1 MVPLQSQWPCPLN
14 TGRSQQSQTIYRMHH
29 LVLAKIRVVSPFV
42 GGGFGAKLWIRS
54 DAILAALGARAA
66 GRPVKVALARPQV
79 FNSTVHRP
87 ATIQRIRIGAQ
98 TDGTITAIAH
108 ESWSG
113 NLPGGRP
120 ETATEQTRL
129 LYAGANRLTGTR
141 LAMLDLPEGNAMRAP
156 GEAPGMMA
164 LEIAI
169 DEIAEKLGIDPIACR
184 IKNDTQVDPE
194 KPSRPF
200 SERQLAEC

>member
-1 MVPLQSQWPCPLN
+1 MFADSGPLDPAKQFLSDSLELPLSFVLALSAY
-14 TGRSQQSQTIYRMHH
+14 GYQRSIS

-79 FNSTVHRP
+79 FNATVHRP

-129 LYAGANRLTGTR
+129 LYAGATRLTGTR
-141 LAMLDLPEGNAMRAP
+141 RATR
-156 GEAPGMMA
+156 G
-164 LEIAI
+164 L
-169 DEIAEKLGIDPIACR
+169 
-184 IKNDTQVDPE
+184 
-194 KPSRPF
+194 
-200 SERQLAEC
+200 